1 MKGLTAWGVSFVA
14 SWMLLAAELYQN
26 SGKTVYSGYIVRIH
40 GFARV
45 LIEPK
50 DKGSIFRKFLWKEIL
65 EINQAVKNISIT
77 YEGRE
82 YGYKDMC
89 AVWNKNCSENAVLDL
104 YDEVDAIE
112 NKTMKINYPLMI
124 FPFVIPMFF
133 GGITLD
139 QNRLYIKSA
148 TAINLAYFLRVDTP
162 EQIERASI
170 WEQEFIST
178 IGNMTFEHLHV
189 SYSAAR
195 SIQDATNETP
205 QAVKPFIPI
214 VVLIMILFSVGN
226 TMMFDWV
233 RSKIYLGLIGLSS
246 AALATG
252 ASFGYLMYFG
262 IANSGINNIIPF
274 LMIGIALMTC
284 SWYSP
289 PGENPSTDSVVKRL
303 GNTYANAGI
312 SVLITSLT
320 NMVSFLIGTTAPI
333 YSIRLFSLYT
343 DSKNVCYSF
352 WCSGGINPSD
362 PWNPIDNQQNSV
374 MLFFRDY
381 FVLVIVCFSIYISG
395 AVYGFLRISEAYD
408 RMNSVRYD
416 SYIADY
422 IRMEDTLFRHHTYS
436 IQVMITGDLKYSD
449 EATRQEI
456 IKLHEAFENLTYV
469 ASPALTQS
477 WMRSW
482 FRRLKRKVS
491 LRNVSTEEEFI
502 KELRETFLHG
512 EGNSK
517 YFDVVYNENFTRIIA
532 SRFFIQTGEI
542 KDTEVDA
549 QMMNEMRRVAEDS
562 PLNVTVFNPNFMYFD
577 QYNLVKPAV
586 TEATAIAAL
595 SMILISLVLIPNKWC
610 SLYVGFAIV
619 SIELG
624 VIGYMSLWNV
634 SLNFI
639 SMISLIMCI
648 GFSVGLSRLTFPILI
663 ILQRRKLP
671 TRKLWSVYTVWVYQ
685 FFREVYQLYVA

>member
-1 MKGLTAWGVSFVA
+1 MEKEANIWNKNFIAESKVKSVKNITGEICLCVNEYNQKDILPQINIQSKYKNDQKSSDTCKGCNPLQKFHEFLTLSFYKLGTIIA
-14 SWMLLAAELYQN
+14 LYPSYFIIFPIFICLLGMTGFQRMVLEEDSETLYYPDNGIAIHERERIEHYFHLN
-26 SGKTVYSGYIVRIH
+26 SSAHFLPYYVTRIH

-65 EINQAVKNISIT
+65 EIDQAVKNISIT
-77 YEGRE
+77 YDGRD
-82 YGYKDMC
+82 YDYKDMC

-233 RSKIYLGLIGLSS
+233 RSKVYLGLIGLSS

-274 LMIGIALMTC
+274 LMIGIGLDDMFVVLAAWRRT
-284 SWYSP
+284 P
-289 PGENPSTDSVVKRL
+289 VQDSVVKRL
-303 GNTYANAGI
+303 GNTYADAGI

-343 DSKNVCYSF
+343 DSKEVCYSF

-374 MLFFRDY
+374 MIFFRDY
-381 FVLVIVCFSIYISG
+381 FG
-395 AVYGFLRISEAYD
+395 
-408 RMNSVRYD
+408 RML
-416 SYIADY
+416 
-422 IRMEDTLFRHHTYS
+422 TK
-436 IQVMITGDLKYSD
+436 KY
-449 EATRQEI
+449 
-456 IKLHEAFENLTYV
+456 V
-469 ASPALTQS
+469 
-477 WMRSW
+477 
-482 FRRLKRKVS
+482 
-491 LRNVSTEEEFI
+491 
-502 KELRETFLHG
+502 
-512 EGNSK
+512 K
-517 YFDVVYNENFTRIIA
+517 YYER
-532 SRFFIQTGEI
+532 
-542 KDTEVDA
+542 
-549 QMMNEMRRVAEDS
+549 
-562 PLNVTVFNPNFMYFD
+562 
-577 QYNLVKPAV
+577 
-586 TEATAIAAL
+586 
-595 SMILISLVLIPNKWC
+595 
-610 SLYVGFAIV
+610 
-619 SIELG
+619 
-624 VIGYMSLWNV
+624 
-634 SLNFI
+634 
-639 SMISLIMCI
+639 
-648 GFSVGLSRLTFPILI
+648 
-663 ILQRRKLP
+663 
-671 TRKLWSVYTVWVYQ
+671 
-685 FFREVYQLYVA
+685 